1 MTLYGTSD
9 PVELPPIFD
18 RDDSGRWTTI
28 RRWRGLQE
36 DLQAL
41 ADTFVGKVKI
51 SQEDAV
57 WHLMEAPSA
66 GLVAG
71 GASPSPDEQV
81 VTVYELDYAKAQR
94 SHWLRPDVQAELAK
108 ITDPAGRAQF
118 RSDIT
123 ALARGERV
131 VLNVSEAG
139 RATQTALDFET
150 VLAAAAQFGIDGD
163 LFRQLASSLAA
174 GDEEF
179 MFEIPVLKVQRVTPP
194 GSSIRAAFG
203 GLNRFIATST
213 LLGRFPSMPDIIRD
227 GIERDLAVGYWLI
240 NAPRVKTQDAT
251 RILVEEMYEYSQDY
265 NQWSYGAPL
274 TE

>member
-18 RDDSGRWTTI
+18 RDDNGRWTTI

-41 ADTFVGKVKI
+41 ADTLVGKVKI

-94 SHWLRPDVQAELAK
+94 SHWLRLDVQAELAK
-108 ITDPAGRAQF
+108 IIDPAGRAQF

-131 VLNVSEAG
+131 VRTVTTSG
-139 RATQTALDFET
+139 RSTETALDLET
-150 VLAAAAQFGIDGD
+150 VFAAAAGFGLSVD

-203 GLNRFIATST
+203 GLNRFIETSF
-213 LLGRFPSMPDIIRD
+213 LLSRFPSIPDIIKE
-227 GIERDLAVGYWLI
+227 GIQRDLAGGYWLI

-265 NQWSYGAPL
+265 NRWSYGAPL

>member
-41 ADTFVGKVKI
+41 ANSFVGKVKI

-150 VLAAAAQFGIDGD
+150 VLAAAAQFGISVD

-213 LLGRFPSMPDIIRD
+213 LLARFLSMPDIIRD

-265 NQWSYGAPL
+265 NQWSYGPPL